1 MRRRPWLNGRVTNDA
16 SPAARLPTASFTL
29 LDGRESGLGAQDLRS
44 GRLIVPSRGIRIP
57 VDARETLLSR
67 TAPYTRLHES
77 TSVSHLT
84 AAMLHGIPLP
94 SWAQDTSR
102 LDLARSGGADERL
115 GQPRRFEV
123 RGHRLR
129 LGSEDVMM
137 LAQTRVTT
145 PSRTWLDLCGMR
157 QLTLDD
163 VIVAGEHLVSEHE
176 RSFHPRTAVV
186 TLDALRAYVGAKRRV
201 PGLGRARIALEL
213 IAVGADSPQETQIR
227 LMLERAGLPRFQPNC
242 VVVDPWGDVLWVDL
256 GNARYRVA
264 IEYDGDHHLDPEQ
277 QARDRNRNRRT
288 RAAGWVQVILTK
300 EDLVR
305 GEAHIVR
312 LVIEA
317 LSSHGWR

>member
-1 MRRRPWLNGRVTNDA
+1 MTNDA
-16 SPAARLPTASFTL
+16 NPANSLPAASFTL
-29 LDGRESGLGAQDLRS
+29 FDGREAGLDAQDLRS
-44 GRLIVPSRGIRIP
+44 DRLIIPSRGVRIP
-57 VDARETLLSR
+57 VDALETLLGR
-67 TAPYTRLHES
+67 TAPYTRLHDQ

-84 AAMLHGIPLP
+84 AALLHGIPLP
-94 SWAQDTSR
+94 AWAQDTSR

-129 LGSEDVMM
+129 LGADDVMM
-137 LAQTRVTT
+137 LGETRVTT
-145 PSRTWLDLCGMR
+145 PSRTWLDLCGFR

-163 VIVAGEHLVSEHE
+163 VIIAGEHLVSEHE
-176 RSFHPRTAVV
+176 RSFHPRIAIV
-186 TLDALRAYVGAKRRV
+186 TLDALRAYVRAKRRV

-213 IAVGADSPQETQIR
+213 MAIGADSPQETHIR

-242 VVVDPWGDVLWVDL
+242 LVVDPWGKVLWVDL

-264 IEYDGDHHLDPEQ
+264 IEYDGEHHLDPEQ

-288 RAAGWVQVILTK
+288 RAAGWVQVILTR
-300 EDLVR
+300 EDLAR

-317 LSSHGWR
+317 LSAQGWR